1 MRDEPSDVKKFS
13 RRKNADVK
21 KKRTRGRRKIVSD
34 AGDDHADIA
43 TAYEIRKSR
52 DRWHR
57 DTCLIRDIVQLGK
70 ELGRPPTIL
79 DLLCKFDRR
88 ELDSVSD
95 ILHWL
100 DVKVDVSY

>member
-1 MRDEPSDVKKFS
+1 VRDEPSDVKKFS

-21 KKRTRGRRKIVSD
+21 KKRTRGRRKKVSD

-52 DRWHR
+52 DR
-57 DTCLIRDIVQLGK
+57 LIRDIVQLGK